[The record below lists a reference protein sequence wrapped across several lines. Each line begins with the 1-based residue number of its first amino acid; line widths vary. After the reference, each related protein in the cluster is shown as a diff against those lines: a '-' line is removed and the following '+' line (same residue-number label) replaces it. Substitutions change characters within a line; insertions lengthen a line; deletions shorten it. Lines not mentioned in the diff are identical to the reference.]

1 MKYLVFG
8 ETIWD
13 VYPDKSVIGGAAY
26 NFAAHAALM
35 GADVQFVTG
44 VGADDLGREA
54 AELMKKYGIGTD
66 FVCVNGKGTGRCI
79 VTLDENG
86 IPGYDVLTDT
96 AYDNV
101 ETDDGFIE
109 KIRAYAPDVF
119 YFNTLCQRSPV
130 SEKSIRRI
138 LDSVSFKQI
147 FTDVNVRVGCCN
159 KVSLD
164 LCMSRS
170 DIVKI
175 SDEEAHTLSDYGLIG
190 DGDFAE
196 EVKKAYPNIRL
207 LVYTMG
213 ENGSIVYDFTSD
225 KVHPSGKPDSVEVV
239 STVGAG
245 DCYSAAF
252 LYSYLS
258 GKSIEEAIR
267 IAADRA
273 CVVVANTEAIPESF
287 LNQI

>member
-44 VGADDLGREA
+44 VGDDDLGREA
-54 AELMKKYGIGTD
+54 VELMKSYGIGTD

-79 VTLDENG
+79 VTLGENG
-86 IPGYDVLTDT
+86 IPSYDVLTDT
-96 AYDNV
+96 AYDNI
-101 ETDDGFIE
+101 EADDAFIE
-109 KIRAYAPDVF
+109 KIRAYSPDVF

-130 SEKSIRRI
+130 SEKSIRKV
-138 LDSVSFKQI
+138 LDSVQFSHI

-159 KVSLD
+159 PISLD

-175 SDEEAHTLSDYGLIG
+175 SDEEAHTLADYGLIG
-190 DGDFAE
+190 NGKFAE

-213 ENGSIVYDFTSD
+213 ENGSIVYDFAND
-225 KVHPSGKPDSVEVV
+225 KEYHSGKPKPVEVV

-252 LYSYLS
+252 LHSILS
-258 GKSIEEAIR
+258 GRSIEESIR

-273 CVVVANTEAIPESF
+273 CVVVANTEAIPDV
-287 LNQI
+287 LR